1 MNTLEYF
8 TNIILLLLLAF
19 IGFYLNIKQ
28 KVILEKYHFTYVL
41 FSIMIV
47 NVIAIFFYSLF
58 VTNGNII
65 KLGNEMTTMIKN
77 NWKRL
82 LEIGLLD
89 TLLMIIGFYL
99 LNTLDI
105 SELALFEIVFNI
117 LFAFIGGY
125 YMLNEKIT
133 IQKII
138 GAFIIISGII
148 ITNTSCKLN
157 SII

>member
-19 IGFYLNIKQ
+19 IGFYLNIRQ

-65 KLGNEMTTMIKN
+65 KLGKEMTTMIKN
-77 NWKRL
+77 NWKML

-117 LFAFIGGY
+117 LFAFVGGY

-138 GAFIIISGII
+138 GAIIIISGII
-148 ITNTSCKLN
+148 ITQH
-157 SII
+157 

>member
-148 ITNTSCKLN
+148 ITQH
-157 SII
+157 

>member
-19 IGFYLNIKQ
+19 IGFYLNIRQ

-65 KLGNEMTTMIKN
+65 KLGKEMTTMIKN

-138 GAFIIISGII
+138 GAIIIISGII
-148 ITNTSCKLN
+148 ITQH
-157 SII
+157 